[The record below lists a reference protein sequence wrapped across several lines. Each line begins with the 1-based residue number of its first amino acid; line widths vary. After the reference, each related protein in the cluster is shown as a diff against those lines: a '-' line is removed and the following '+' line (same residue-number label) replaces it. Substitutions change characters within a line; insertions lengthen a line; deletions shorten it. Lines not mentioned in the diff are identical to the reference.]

1 MVKIGN
7 PWALWSLAAIAIT
20 VIIWLIRPRPKDV
33 AIPSLMFLMKQQ
45 GSAKRA
51 TFFKR
56 FSSNALFYFQLAGIS
71 LLCIALISPLF
82 NIAYDSAGGSTVI
95 VLDASASMQTAEG
108 ATTRFAQA
116 KSAAKKA
123 VKGKTS
129 IILAGSRPVLMLE
142 AGTEDKARSILAAVK
157 AKDTRSNIGD
167 AMVYASD
174 LLGKQGRIVVI
185 SDFRH
190 TEGADP
196 QVVKAIVE
204 AKGPVVDFVKV
215 GSPKD
220 NIGIVDLAV
229 SRRETKVYVKN
240 YADEEKAVTLE
251 YDNEFDATRKRLAR
265 TVLAR
270 SIEPFTFQSGGGI
283 TTIRILDKDPL
294 LADNVVFISNPQRRN
309 LKVLLIESKPNR
321 FVKNA
326 LLALG
331 NVDVDVA
338 EPPIVNLDAK
348 DYSIF
353 IIGDVDAAK
362 LLPGTTSDI
371 RKKVEQGK
379 SAVILSSDALLT
391 VDYAGLLPIIP
402 EGKAGSVRFGVEL
415 QNTITRDV
423 EFGGADEHIR
433 TRELEGTTVLVR
445 TGNDTPIIAY
455 HTIGDGKSFYYG
467 IMDTKSDFKNSPSYP
482 IFWSQ
487 LVNFLIGAEDINNFN
502 FRSGKLV
509 AFANEQRIITPSG
522 GLTTTKTILD
532 EAGIYRYDGKH
543 FAVNLLSE
551 KESDISGDVDIEG
564 AKQSASY
571 TPERVEKRRDMNIE
585 IYLIILALLVLIT
598 EMFWTKWSGDL

>member
-1 MVKIGN
+1 MKLGN
-7 PWALWSLAAIAIT
+7 PLALWSLAAIAIT

-51 TFFKR
+51 NFFKR

-71 LLCIALISPLF
+71 LICLALISPIF
-82 NIAYDSAGGSTVI
+82 NVAYDSAGGSTVI
-95 VLDASASMQTAEG
+95 VLDASASMQAAEG

-129 IILAGSRPVLMLE
+129 IILAENRPVLMLE
-142 AGTEDKARSILAAVK
+142 AGTEDKAQSILSMLK

-174 LLGKQGRIVVI
+174 LLGSQGRIVVI
-185 SDFRH
+185 SDFHH

-196 QVVKAIVE
+196 QVVKAVIE
-204 AKGPVVDFVKV
+204 AKGPVVDLVKV
-215 GSPKD
+215 GSPKE
-220 NIGIVDLAV
+220 NIAIVDLAV
-229 SRRETKVYVKN
+229 SRLETKVYVKN
-240 YADEEKAVTLE
+240 YADEEKTITLE
-251 YDNEFDATRKRLAR
+251 YDNEFEATRKRVAR
-265 TVLAR
+265 TILAR

-294 LADNVVFISNPQRRN
+294 PSDNVVYISNPQRTI
-309 LKVLLIESKPNR
+309 LKVLLIENKPNR

-331 NVDVDVA
+331 NVEVDVA

-353 IIGDVDAAK
+353 IVGDVDTAK
-362 LLPGTTSDI
+362 LLPGRMSDI
-371 RKKVEQGK
+371 KKKVEQGK
-379 SAVILSSDALLT
+379 SAVILGSDVLST
-391 VDYAGLLPIIP
+391 VDYAGLLPVIP
-402 EGKAGSVRFGVEL
+402 KGKGGSARFEVEL
-415 QNTITRDV
+415 QNAITRDV
-423 EFGGADEHIR
+423 EFGGADEHFR
-433 TRELEGTTVLVR
+433 TKELDGASVLVR
-445 TGNDTPIIAY
+445 SENNTPIIAY
-455 HTIGDGKSFYYG
+455 QTIGNGKSVYYG
-467 IMDTKSDFKNSPSYP
+467 IIDTKSDFKNSPSYP
-482 IFWSQ
+482 IFWNQ

-502 FRSGKLV
+502 FKSGKLV
-509 AFANEQRIITPSG
+509 TFATEQRIVTPSG

-532 EAGIYRYDGKH
+532 EAGIYRYNGKH

-551 KESDISGDVDIEG
+551 KESDLSGDIDIDD

-571 TPERVEKRRDMNIE
+571 TPERVEKRRDMNVE
-585 IYLIILALLVLIT
+585 IYLIILILFVLIA
-598 EMFWTKWSGDL
+598 EMIWTKWSGDL